1 MIKDSYGNYHRTKTP
16 RECTID
22 QLWGFLNNYKFDY
35 VCSQLRRAVLVE
47 LINRIIKSKHNG
59 DNYETTVT

>member
-1 MIKDSYGNYHRTKTP
+1 MIKDSYGNYHRTITP
-16 RECTID
+16 KECTTE

-35 VCSQLRRAVLVE
+35 VCSQLRMAVLVE

-59 DNYETTVT
+59 DNYETTP